1 MSENENEN
9 QQPNGTQ
16 QDEVQPEEIHT
27 AAEADLVAQV
37 TTLRQ
42 EIANLREENRK
53 LFLRLGGEDKPE
65 TKTPDEEIE
74 SILDDFRKS
83 GYNPAALMKE

>member
-1 MSENENEN
+1 MSENENR
-9 QQPNGTQ
+9 QPDTTQ
-16 QDEVQPEEIHT
+16 QDGVQPQEIHT

-74 SILDDFRKS
+74 SILADFRKS
-83 GYNPAALMKE
+83 GYNPSALMKE